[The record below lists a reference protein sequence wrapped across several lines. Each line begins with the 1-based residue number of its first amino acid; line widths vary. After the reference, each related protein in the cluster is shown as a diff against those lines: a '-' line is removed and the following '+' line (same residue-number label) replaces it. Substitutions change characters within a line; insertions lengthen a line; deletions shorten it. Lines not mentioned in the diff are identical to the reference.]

1 MSASESSRGGLN
13 AFLPAGHASIP
24 SPSNVAIEWLFVSP
38 SFAISHYRCRMYDGV
53 GREQAQPW
61 HVIVFPHSGAFEL
74 EQFGQRVF
82 VDPNQVLL
90 LNAGAPYTTR
100 HPIGGCDEGSAI
112 VLRPDL
118 LSELCSTHEPAA
130 VDRPQRPFL
139 ANRTHV
145 SARAAL
151 LQQSLFR
158 GLAGARPLDEL
169 VIQESA
175 LTLADEVLGS
185 LPRERRLTA
194 GAAAR
199 ARQRDLVEAARQLIA
214 DSYRQSLT
222 LDRLAAQLGASPFY
236 LCRVFREQTGF
247 SIHRY
252 RVRLRL
258 QEALHRI
265 DPARGSLTELALDL
279 GFSSHSH
286 FTCAFRRECG
296 VPPSVARDALTTE
309 RLRHLT
315 QQLA

>member
-1 MSASESSRGGLN
+1 MSPLVHAGNGSIASL
-13 AFLPAGHASIP
+13 
-24 SPSNVAIEWLFVSP
+24 SNVAIEWLFVSP
-38 SFAISHYRCRMYDGV
+38 SLAISRYRCRVHDGV

-100 HPIGGCDEGSAI
+100 HPIGGCDEGCAI

-118 LSELCSTHEPAA
+118 LRELSSTHEPAVA
-130 VDRPQRPFL
+130 ARPQRPFL
-139 ANRTHV
+139 ANRTRV

-151 LQQSLFR
+151 LQRWLFR
-158 GLAGARPLDEL
+158 GLAGAQPLDAL
-169 VIQESA
+169 VIQESTLA
-175 LTLADEVLGS
+175 LADEVLGS
-185 LPRERRLTA
+185 IPRQRRPTV
-194 GAAAR
+194 GAAAQR
-199 ARQRDLVEAARQLIA
+199 RQRDLVEAARQLIA

-222 LDRLAAQLGASPFY
+222 LDRLAAQLETSPFH
-236 LCRVFREQTGF
+236 LCRLFREQTGF

-252 RVRLRL
+252 LVRLRL
-258 QEALHRI
+258 QEALSRLDEAH
-265 DPARGSLTELALDL
+265 GSLTGLALDL

-286 FTCAFRRECG
+286 FTSAFRRHFG
-296 VPPSVARDALTTE
+296 VPPSAARDCLTPE
-309 RLRHLT
+309 QLRHLT